1 MPINTVRDVLVGLF
15 VAAGLLAVA
24 YLSLSLGGLSYAG
37 PGGMTLYATFN
48 EIGGLNKRAPVVI
61 GGVKVGQV
69 KSIQLD
75 DDYYARLTL
84 DVDASLQL
92 PSDSSAAILT
102 RGLLGNQFISI
113 EPGADESLL
122 ESGSEI
128 AITEDAVIMERLI
141 GRVVNNLGGGDGP

>member
-1 MPINTVRDVLVGLF
+1 MNMTTARDLLVGLF
-15 VAAGLLAVA
+15 VAMGLVAIA

-69 KSIQLD
+69 KAINLD
-75 DDYYARLTL
+75 DDYYARVEL
-84 DVDASLQL
+84 DVDASLEL
-92 PSDSSAAILT
+92 PIDSSAAILT
-102 RGLLGNQFISI
+102 RGLLGNQFISLA
-113 EPGADESLL
+113 PGAEEEIL
-122 ESGSEI
+122 ESGSDI

-141 GRVVNNLGGGDGP
+141 GRVVSNLGDGS

>member
-1 MPINTVRDVLVGLF
+1 MSMTTVRDILVGLF
-15 VAAGLLAVA
+15 VAAGLVAIA

-69 KSIQLD
+69 TAIDLD
-75 DDYYARLTL
+75 DEYYARITL
-84 DVDASLQL
+84 DVDASLEL
-92 PSDSSAAILT
+92 PTDSSAAILT

-113 EPGADESLL
+113 APGAEEEFL
-122 ESGSEI
+122 ESGAEI
-128 AITEDAVIMERLI
+128 ALTEDAVIMERLI
-141 GRVVNNLGGGDGP
+141 GRVVSSLGDGS

>member
-1 MPINTVRDVLVGLF
+1 MNMTTVRDLLVGLF
-15 VAAGLLAVA
+15 VAAGLVAIA

-69 KSIQLD
+69 TSIGLD
-75 DDYYARLTL
+75 DDYYARITL
-84 DVDASLQL
+84 DVDASLDL
-92 PSDSSAAILT
+92 PKDSSAAILT

-113 EPGADESLL
+113 EPGAEEEML

-128 AITEDAVIMERLI
+128 AMTEDAVIMERLI
-141 GRVVNNLGGGDGP
+141 GRVVSNLGEGS